1 MCPLSLSSLKDDA
14 GIAAAGAADSEIP
27 NFDRGNGPAIQSAVR
42 PFVVCHAFS
51 FASVPGPK
59 FPSAARPSFS

>member
-1 MCPLSLSSLKDDA
+1 MSSLKAEA
-14 GIAAAGAADSEIP
+14 GMAAAGAAGAADSEIP
-27 NFDRGNGPAIQSAVR
+27 NFARVDGPAIPSAVR

-59 FPSAARPSFS
+59 SPSAARPSFS